1 MRNISNII
9 TFQIESF
16 KKRNEPDPFC
26 ISGWVA
32 SVRFIG
38 TNILFNSLS
47 CARYF
52 PNVVGSRSGAFC
64 ARRTEHSVGLAYLLG
79 PFFTLPKGWE
89 TLGTST
95 CVIGK
100 CESNHKSMLTK
111 WYFYPFRSSEPLD
124 SCSIVA
130 IVESKWEF
138 FSQKLENVD
147 HK

>member
-1 MRNISNII
+1 MKILEFTFLKAILYIKFLLCYLRNISNVI

-64 ARRTEHSVGLAYLLG
+64 ARRTEHSVGLAYLSG

-100 CESNHKSMLTK
+100 CESNHKSML
-111 WYFYPFRSSEPLD
+111 
-124 SCSIVA
+124 
-130 IVESKWEF
+130 SK
-138 FSQKLENVD
+138 
-147 HK
+147 